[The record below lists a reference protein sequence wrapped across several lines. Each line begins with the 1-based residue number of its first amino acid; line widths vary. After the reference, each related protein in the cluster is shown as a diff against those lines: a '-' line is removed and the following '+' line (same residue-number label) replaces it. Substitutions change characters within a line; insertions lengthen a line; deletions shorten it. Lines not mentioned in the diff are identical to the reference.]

1 MCYRPGARKPDKSVG
16 LLSSCCGYRSSM
28 PSPRCKQVTRR
39 GAYHDLQYTLESC
52 HCPAGIRTSTKNL
65 SIAAKRTMFT
75 RHSFFFL
82 LERRTKAKLYFDM
95 VLCGF
100 KADAGP
106 GMWLARDERV
116 QVVGTKLYQISPDIG
131 WYTYVW
137 PERLPSFRYIPA
149 HMYCVRSGTD
159 GPTIHSG

>member
-1 MCYRPGARKPDKSVG
+1 
-16 LLSSCCGYRSSM
+16 
-28 PSPRCKQVTRR
+28 
-39 GAYHDLQYTLESC
+39 
-52 HCPAGIRTSTKNL
+52 
-65 SIAAKRTMFT
+65 MFT